1 MSKIPGDGTAGPSP
15 PKKPMQSKL
24 KATHDATEEKTVS
37 VLAPFLGEKFDSKDA
52 QAFLKIIEFS
62 DDCSIDQ

>member
-1 MSKIPGDGTAGPSP
+1 
-15 PKKPMQSKL
+15 MQSKL